1 MNYDVITPTT
11 SAAAVWAWRLYP
23 GCVFCAASRTMSWEK
38 SNETPS
44 SSPSGVKAVLSFSW
58 KCRKQ
63 SSRLAILSGDDLESF
78 IFLSFFSF
86 YSISLSPSF
95 FSRHFP
101 GFIMRKERVE
111 ELWNLRLEEKTNSL
125 AHRWLSYGLKDYKN
139 GYPGSRLW
147 RGYSQGILVLF
158 FSGWEFRS
166 CTCCDELI
174 ISWSE
179 LWKLTCEE
187 ILIAYIACNEWK
199 RKWGWMHKRKICG

>member
-1 MNYDVITPTT
+1 MSRGFLTEVPTGYGSSLPMNYDVSTPTT

-23 GCVFCAASRTMSWEK
+23 GRVFCAASRTMSWEK

-95 FSRHFP
+95 LSRHFP
-101 GFIMRKERVE
+101 GFIMRKEGVE

-147 RGYSQGILVLF
+147 RVLKEYRF
-158 FSGWEFRS
+158 CFLAAGNFVRAPVVANW
-166 CTCCDELI
+166 
-174 ISWSE
+174 
-179 LWKLTCEE
+179 
-187 ILIAYIACNEWK
+187 
-199 RKWGWMHKRKICG
+199 